1 MSVESVAILVA
12 VAVLVI
18 VAMFLM
24 PAIASVKKSA
34 ESISSLAD
42 LLKNDLQPTIKE
54 LNQILSDLNVVGSSM
69 AEHSDDIKKFMSALG
84 DAGGELN
91 NINRSVSL
99 VTGMLGQFE
108 AVAAGVK
115 STGSYLVDNMFKR
128 KRKE

>member
-69 AEHSDDIKKFMSALG
+69 AEHSDDIKKF
-84 DAGGELN
+84 
-91 NINRSVSL
+91 IRSTLRS
-99 VTGMLGQFE
+99 
-108 AVAAGVK
+108 
-115 STGSYLVDNMFKR
+115 R
-128 KRKE
+128 

>member
-34 ESISSLAD
+34 ESIASLAD
-42 LLKNDLQPTIKE
+42 LLQNDLKPTIKE
-54 LNQILSDLNVVGSSM
+54 LNQILSDLSVVGSSV
-69 AEHSDDIKKFMSALG
+69 AEHSDDVKKFMTALG
-84 DAGGELN
+84 DTGSQLN
-91 NINRSVSL
+91 NINRSVGA
-99 VTGMLGQFE
+99 VTGMFGQVE
-108 AVAAGVK
+108 AISVGVK
-115 STGSYLVDNMFKR
+115 SAGSYLLDNMFKR

>member
-34 ESISSLAD
+34 ESIASLAD
-42 LLKNDLQPTIKE
+42 LLQNDLKPTIKE
-54 LNQILSDLNVVGSSM
+54 LNQILSDLSVVGSSV
-69 AEHSDDIKKFMSALG
+69 AEHSDDVKKFMTALG
-84 DAGGELN
+84 DTGSQLN
-91 NINRSVSL
+91 NINRSVGL
-99 VTGMLGQFE
+99 VTGMFGQVE
-108 AVAAGVK
+108 AMAVGVR
-115 STGSYLVDNMFKR
+115 SAGSYLLDNMFKR